1 MCQFFKKTNVQ
12 IQSNTAFK
20 RKDAQ
25 TDKHEFIGPFQLKPG
40 FPKKA
45 EVTFLVENISILS
58 NSGKVPG
65 ESL

>member
-1 MCQFFKKTNVQ
+1 MGRFQATLV
-12 IQSNTAFK
+12 SGRYAHT
-20 RKDAQ
+20 RR
-25 TDKHEFIGPFQLKPG
+25 DKHEFIGPFQLKPG